1 MISFIINSCSQFI
14 ENNFKV
20 FYKEQRIHTNYFR
33 VWNFGKL
40 FTSLPAIR
48 AEHHKRKADKLVTFL
63 KHHSYRK
70 LIGAFFVGSNWT
82 SEMKDRP
89 QIKLDTCPSFI
100 DYSFML
106 FSFHIS
112 TLFSKLAKQ
121 KFAME
126 LISCNTHCI
135 NGGRNISLSFFSKID
150 KWGDVVETA

>member
-1 MISFIINSCSQFI
+1 
-14 ENNFKV
+14 
-20 FYKEQRIHTNYFR
+20 
-33 VWNFGKL
+33 
-40 FTSLPAIR
+40 
-48 AEHHKRKADKLVTFL
+48 
-63 KHHSYRK
+63 
-70 LIGAFFVGSNWT
+70 
-82 SEMKDRP
+82 MKDRP

-135 NGGRNISLSFFSKID
+135 NGGEKYLFIIFSKID
-150 KWGDVVETA
+150 EWGDLVETA